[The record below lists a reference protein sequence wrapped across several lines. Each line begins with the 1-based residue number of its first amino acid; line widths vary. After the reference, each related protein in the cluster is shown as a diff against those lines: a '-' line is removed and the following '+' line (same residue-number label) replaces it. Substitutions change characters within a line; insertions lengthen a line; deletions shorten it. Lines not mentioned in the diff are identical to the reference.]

1 MPDAQNTDQLQ
12 AARLE
17 LACKIASIVLFVAA
31 FMLAAVGVIHLAVLP
46 GLIEHHLHNVAIEMA
61 ALALL
66 LAVASVAVGVL
77 GMMFVSRKSD
87 AKRLLAASLGLAVFA
102 VVGVLLAKFVIRGI
116 FGMGSLTRPGALVV
130 LCSAVIA
137 FACARTLPKKPAAE
151 NAEGEGSEDAGGDG
165 DVAEDSADESGLET
179 GIDDADMQA
188 VADEGGAEDGVA
200 ESEPELNDVPDD
212 DAAGD
217 EDYTDGEN
225 PGDAAAEDDAADT
238 ADATPSDVDGSAD
251 DEPEDDAPT
260 QGAHFGNSRS
270 SQ

>member
-1 MPDAQNTDQLQ
+1 MSDAQNTDQLQ

-61 ALALL
+61 TLALL

-137 FACARTLPKKPAAE
+137 FACASTLPKKPVAE

-165 DVAEDSADESGLET
+165 DVAEDGADESDTET
-179 GIDDADMQA
+179 DIGDEDVRA

-217 EDYTDGEN
+217 EDCADGEN
-225 PGDAAAEDDAADT
+225 PGDAAVEDDAADA
-238 ADATPSDVDGSAD
+238 ADATPSAD
-251 DEPEDDAPT
+251 DEPAEDDAPA

>member
-46 GLIEHHLHNVAIEMA
+46 GLIERHLHNVAIEMA

-66 LAVASVAVGVL
+66 LAIASVAVGVL

-137 FACARTLPKKPAAE
+137 FACASTLPKKPVAE
-151 NAEGEGSEDAGGDG
+151 NAGGDG

-179 GIDDADMQA
+179 GVDDADMQA
-188 VADEGGAEDGVA
+188 VADEGGAEDGVT

-217 EDYTDGEN
+217 EDYADGEN

-238 ADATPSDVDGSAD
+238 ADATPSDVDDSAD

>member
-1 MPDAQNTDQLQ
+1 MSDAQNTDQLQ

-46 GLIEHHLHNVAIEMA
+46 GLIERHLHNVAIEMA

-66 LAVASVAVGVL
+66 LAIASVAVGVL
-77 GMMFVSRKSD
+77 GMTFVSRKSD

-137 FACARTLPKKPAAE
+137 FACAR
-151 NAEGEGSEDAGGDG
+151 
-165 DVAEDSADESGLET
+165 
-179 GIDDADMQA
+179 MQA

-200 ESEPELNDVPDD
+200 EPEPELNDAPDD

-217 EDYTDGEN
+217 EDYADGEN

-238 ADATPSDVDGSAD
+238 ADATPSDVDDSVD

>member
-46 GLIEHHLHNVAIEMA
+46 GLIERHLHNVAIEMA

-66 LAVASVAVGVL
+66 LAIASVAVGVL
-77 GMMFVSRKSD
+77 GMTFVSRRSD

-116 FGMGSLTRPGALVV
+116 FGMGSLTRPGTLVV

-137 FACARTLPKKPAAE
+137 FVCARTLPKKPVAE

-165 DVAEDSADESGLET
+165 DVAEGSADESDAET
-179 GIDDADMQA
+179 GIGDEDMQA

-217 EDYTDGEN
+217 EDCADGEN
-225 PGDAAAEDDAADT
+225 PGDAAAEDDAADA
-238 ADATPSDVDGSAD
+238 ADATPSAD
-251 DEPEDDAPT
+251 DEPTEDDAPA